1 MTMRRGVMKIV
12 LGLAAAG
19 LLVVLAGCMPAVKW
33 GLHPELTERA
43 KAVHAIGVA
52 PASVKIYQLSAGG
65 VKELVSEWSDSGR
78 RNVTSA
84 VVAEIARKSV
94 GAQTVDAEKETADE
108 LEDVFRLYEAI
119 ATSITWHTY
128 PGEHLFPEKLKRFE
142 YSVGPIDRILKKCKS
157 DALLVVY
164 AHDEISTGG
173 RKALMALSSIPL
185 IGGAAPHRGI
195 TAVSMGLFDRSGALL
210 WYNDL
215 GNAGDF
221 DLRDSRSAAAVIHHV
236 MATFPREIR

>member
-1 MTMRRGVMKIV
+1 MHRSTVKI
-12 LGLAAAG
+12 LMGFAAAA
-19 LLVVLAGCMPAVKW
+19 LLVIFTGCMPAVKW
-33 GLHPELTERA
+33 GVHPDLTERA
-43 KAVHAIGVA
+43 KVVHAIGVA

-65 VKELVSEWSDSGR
+65 VKELMSEWSDAGR
-78 RNVTSA
+78 RNVMSA
-84 VVAEIARKSV
+84 VCAEIARKSV
-94 GAQTVDAEKETADE
+94 AVKTVEAEKETAGE

-128 PGEHLFPEKLKRFE
+128 PGEDLFPEKVKRFE
-142 YSVGPIDRILKKCKS
+142 YSVGPIDRILKKGKS

-173 RKALMALSSIPL
+173 RKALMALSSVPL
-185 IGGAAPHRGI
+185 IGGAAPRRGI
-195 TAVSMGLFDRSGALL
+195 TAVSMGLFDRAGALL

-221 DLRDSRSAAAVIHHV
+221 DLRDARSTAVVINHV
-236 MATFPREIR
+236 MATFPKEIR

>member
-1 MTMRRGVMKIV
+1 MRRGTVKILV
-12 LGLAAAG
+12 GLAAAT

-33 GLHPELTERA
+33 GVHPELTERA

-65 VKELVSEWSDSGR
+65 ARELVSEWSDTGR
-78 RNVTSA
+78 RNVMSA
-84 VVAEIARKSV
+84 VVAQITGKSV
-94 GAQTVDAEKETADE
+94 AVKTVNAERETADE
-108 LEDVFRLYEAI
+108 LEDVYRLYEAI

-128 PGEHLFPEKLKRFE
+128 PGEHLFPEKVKRFE
-142 YSVGPIDRILKKCKS
+142 YSVGPIDGILKKCKS

-164 AHDEISTGG
+164 ARDEISTGG
-173 RKALMALSSIPL
+173 RKALMALGSIPL

-221 DLRDSRSAAAVIHHV
+221 DLRDSRSAAAVINNV